1 MDNVCGNRLYVGIPD
16 WGCICVPQVF
26 RLRSNRGM
34 DCHDDRL
41 GIPWALLLPALLW
54 EQMGKSLAIV
64 IWEVKGLSDNIAWHD
79 RTKKCWARGFDTVE
93 MRFKMEG
100 SHYRIWLSF

>member
-1 MDNVCGNRLYVGIPD
+1 
-16 WGCICVPQVF
+16 
-26 RLRSNRGM
+26 
-34 DCHDDRL
+34 
-41 GIPWALLLPALLW
+41 
-54 EQMGKSLAIV
+54 MGKSLAIV

>member
-1 MDNVCGNRLYVGIPD
+1 MLFRSIDDLGAVFYVAEYIACIGGCGLDNVCGNRLYVGIPD

-26 RLRSNRGM
+26 RLRPNRGM

-64 IWEVKGLSDNIAWHD
+64 IWAVKGLSVWQYCLA
-79 RTKKCWARGFDTVE
+79 
-93 MRFKMEG
+93 
-100 SHYRIWLSF
+100 